1 MIDTMFQ
8 EGTDLALDDRVMRP
22 ILRPEAP
29 RFSLGRTAAAAPRG
43 LGAGALEVGAFA
55 SEVAGAFGQAAE
67 RISYSLLPAS
77 NENQK
82 AYKEAGRS
90 KAIDWNTTEGEVLR
104 TTARDIM
111 PDAGTA
117 HESEQLVAGL
127 SGFALKGISYTLAAG
142 PMGGAALLGGDAGLT
157 EADRLKAQGVDLT
170 TRTQAGAVAGVIAG
184 ASMLVP
190 MTGPSALYRFG
201 VGAGTGAA
209 GVVGQAVAEREILRA
224 AGYDKLADTFDPLD
238 PVGLAVGLV
247 PGALGA
253 VFGKAKPPKP
263 VKPSAGGAAWDEAN
277 AATRAQ
283 ELSPD
288 RLGVLRQ
295 ELANPAT
302 PAAERARLQAQI
314 DAIEAQGAIRGEPDA
329 APAVRVAQAARA
341 IEDSRPPVLDTL
353 AGRDAHVSAVELAA
367 DQIGRGEP
375 VNVVESVMPH
385 IISAVEREANFRA
398 WFGDSKVVDAEG
410 RPLVVYHGTTADFS
424 AFEPGDGRNGAAL
437 GSGVM
442 YFTADPKDASGYGRE
457 TLADARADGRK
468 IARNYM
474 PGARVLPVY
483 VRLENPLRYTSDMP
497 TGNELVAMAKARG
510 HDGVVYETG
519 QDGAANRF
527 REVVAF
533 RPEQIKSAIG
543 NSGRFDPNSASL
555 TDPMPALAKAVQT
568 LADARQP
575 KEPATRATAAPEAPN
590 REAPP
595 SAGGAGDT
603 PAAPARAGAAG
614 DVQAAR
620 VASAADEVAALD
632 PEMLVQL
639 DGMDAPARV
648 GDLLAS
654 VKEEAA
660 RDLEIGKLVD
670 VAAKCALRT

>member
-29 RFSLGRTAAAAPRG
+29 RFSLGRTAAAVPRG

-67 RISYSLLPAS
+67 RISYSLLPVS
-77 NENQK
+77 NENQR
-82 AYKEAGRS
+82 AFKEAGRAKS
-90 KAIDWNTTEGEVLR
+90 IDWNTTEGEVLR
-104 TTARDIM
+104 TAARDIM

-142 PMGGAALLGGDAGLT
+142 PAGGAALLGGDAGLS

-170 TRTQAGAVAGVIAG
+170 TRTQAGAVAGTIAG
-184 ASMLVP
+184 VSMLFP

-238 PVGLAVGLV
+238 PVGLAVGALV
-247 PGALGA
+247 PGGLGA
-253 VFGKAKPPKP
+253 VLGRAKPKP
-263 VKPSAGGAAWDEAN
+263 VKPSPGGAAWDEIN

-302 PAAERARLQAQI
+302 PAAERTRLQAQI
-314 DAIEAQGAIRGEPDA
+314 DAIEDQGAIRAEPDA

-341 IEDSRPPVLDTL
+341 IEDSRPPALDTL

-375 VNVVESVMPH
+375 VNVADSVMPH

-410 RPLVVYHGTTADFS
+410 KPLVVYHGTTAEFD
-424 AFEPGDGRNGAAL
+424 AFDVAKL
-437 GSGVM
+437 GSVTRVSDARKG
-442 YFTADPKDASGYGRE
+442 FFFAASGKAASEFTWR
-457 TLADARADGRK
+457 DGDMTG
-468 IARNYM
+468 NVM
-474 PGARVLPVY
+474 PVHL
-483 VRLENPLRYTSDMP
+483 LMQNPLDVRIPGEWAPQKYDAVI
-497 TGNELVAMAKARG
+497 ERAKAEG
-510 HDGVVYETG
+510 HDGVIVR
-519 QDGAANRF
+519 GATTLGTPGDYYI
-527 REVVAF
+527 AF
-533 RPEQIKSAIG
+533 RPEQIKSATG

-555 TDPMPALAKAVQT
+555 TDPLPALGKAVQT

-575 KEPATRATAAPEAPN
+575 KEPARRAAPTPETPN

-639 DGMDAPARV
+639 DGMDTPARV
-648 GDLLAS
+648 GDLLAA

-660 RDLEIGKLVD
+660 RDAEMGRLVE
-670 VAAKCALRT
+670 VAAQCALRT